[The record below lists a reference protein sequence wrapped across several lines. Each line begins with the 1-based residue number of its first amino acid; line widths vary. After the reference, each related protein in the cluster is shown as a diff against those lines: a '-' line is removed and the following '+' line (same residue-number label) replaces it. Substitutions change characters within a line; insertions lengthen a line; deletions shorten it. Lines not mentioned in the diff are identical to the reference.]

1 MMTEST
7 ELAEDVVPKHVHR
20 GAAVDLLRRRGRQ
33 TREHQREHQ
42 RSHRFSAEDLP
53 SEPTHAADQQRPATQ
68 DRRGPAVAAAMVC
81 VWNCFERQGT
91 FCRVNVDVHKLVML
105 GLMQQHTTI

>member
-33 TREHQREHQ
+33 TREHQRSHQ
-42 RSHRFSAEDLP
+42 SSSFGDTMCLFKNFAPNQKRHLDESQTIRF
-53 SEPTHAADQQRPATQ
+53 R
-68 DRRGPAVAAAMVC
+68 
-81 VWNCFERQGT
+81 
-91 FCRVNVDVHKLVML
+91 
-105 GLMQQHTTI
+105 